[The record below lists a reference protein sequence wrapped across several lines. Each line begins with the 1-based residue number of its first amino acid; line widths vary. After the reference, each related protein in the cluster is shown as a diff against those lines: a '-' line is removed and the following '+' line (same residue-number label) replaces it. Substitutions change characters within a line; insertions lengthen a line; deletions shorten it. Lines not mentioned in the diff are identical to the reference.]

1 MSVSSVYHAAV
12 STGWRRLGLELGLSS
27 PLQPRVSGHCFESTV
42 GPSLSSS
49 ETKGQTRARTRAR
62 AGDVNL
68 VNRDSIV
75 VVVVVVGVQGTW
87 GWGWDD

>member
-1 MSVSSVYHAAV
+1 MSSVYHAV
-12 STGWRRLGLELGLSS
+12 STGWRRLGLGLELGLSS
-27 PLQPRVSGHCFESTV
+27 PLQPRVSEHCFGSSV
-42 GPSLSSS
+42 GLSLSSS